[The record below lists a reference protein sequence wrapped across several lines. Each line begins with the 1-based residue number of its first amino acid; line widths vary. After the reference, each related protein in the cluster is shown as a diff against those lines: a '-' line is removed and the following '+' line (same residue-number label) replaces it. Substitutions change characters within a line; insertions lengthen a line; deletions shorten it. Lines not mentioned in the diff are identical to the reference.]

1 MLSKKIGDWGEEKAC
16 MLLKQC
22 GYAVIVQN
30 YHSRFGEIDI
40 IAVRE
45 KTLFFIEVKTRSKTE
60 YGSANE
66 VISKSKQN
74 KIIKTALI
82 FLQKNTDYADFACQF
97 DVICID
103 FYQDVAKKVQQ
114 DISELVYDLEWIENA
129 FTLDQELFTL

>member
-1 MLSKKIGDWGEEKAC
+1 MTKKLGDWGEEKAVNV
-16 MLLKQC
+16 LKQG
-22 GYAVIVQN
+22 GYQVLAQN
-30 YHSRFGEIDI
+30 FFSRYGEIDI
-40 IAVRE
+40 IALYE
-45 KTLFFIEVKTRSKTE
+45 QSLLFIEVKTRSKTG

-74 KIIKTALI
+74 KIIKTALC
-82 FLQKNTDYADFACQF
+82 FLENNPQYSDFACQF

-114 DISELVYDLEWIENA
+114 DMSKLIYDLEWIENA